1 MFSLVSWPRACR
13 LGMRSI
19 TCVPL
24 CMPLRAAPPQMPQ
37 ATVPRAAINHQVD
50 GGPGWY
56 GSSWELGRGLEIAE
70 VADAEAELALWLEAW
85 LNPRPA
91 IGPA

>member
-19 TCVPL
+19 VSVPL
-24 CMPLRAAPPQMPQ
+24 PQ
-37 ATVPRAAINHQVD
+37 APQTSPPRAAIGQQAD

-70 VADAEAELALWLEAW
+70 VPDAEAELALWLEVW
-85 LNPRPA
+85 LNPWPA
-91 IGPA
+91 TEPA

>member
-1 MFSLVSWPRACR
+1 MFSLLSWPRACR

-19 TCVPL
+19 VSVPL
-24 CMPLRAAPPQMPQ
+24 CMPVCVPLPQ
-37 ATVPRAAINHQVD
+37 APQTNPPRAAIGQQAD

-70 VADAEAELALWLEAW
+70 VPDADAELALWLDVW

-91 IGPA
+91 TEPA